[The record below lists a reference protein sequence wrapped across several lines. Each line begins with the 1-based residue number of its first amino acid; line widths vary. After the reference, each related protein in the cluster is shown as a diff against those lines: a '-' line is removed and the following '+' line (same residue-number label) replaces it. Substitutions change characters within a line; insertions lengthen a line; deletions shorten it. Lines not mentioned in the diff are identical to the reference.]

1 MKVELTKSQ
10 CKNVAEF
17 INYNLLDE
25 IRNDPDID
33 SVYWVKDM
41 INAMEV
47 LEKAAREG
55 EKE

>member
-25 IRNDPDID
+25 IRNDPEIE
-33 SVYWVKDM
+33 SIYWVKDM

>member
-10 CKNVAEF
+10 CENVAEF